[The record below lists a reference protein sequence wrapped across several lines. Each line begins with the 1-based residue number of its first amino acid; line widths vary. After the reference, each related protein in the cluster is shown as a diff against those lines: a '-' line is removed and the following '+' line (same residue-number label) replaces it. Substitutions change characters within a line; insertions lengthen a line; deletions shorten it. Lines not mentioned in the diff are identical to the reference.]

1 LKNGSAN
8 ALSLLV
14 DLFPGF
20 AQNFENAAG
29 YHSPLFKRELCKS
42 GKCVDQE
49 EERDK
54 NSKENTASSH
64 SLQNIFVNSKAFV
77 VKRLKM
83 Y

>member
-1 LKNGSAN
+1 LKNESAN
-8 ALSLLV
+8 ARFLLV

-20 AQNFENAAG
+20 AQNFKNAAG
-29 YHSPLFKRELCKS
+29 CHSPLFKRELCKS
-42 GKCVDQE
+42 GKCVDQY

-64 SLQNIFVNSKAFV
+64 SLQKIFVNSKAFG
-77 VKRLKM
+77 VKRLKL